1 MSIFRL
7 WCYVLFSVL
16 FFRSASL
23 VFFNRSLSV
32 LFLELEI
39 TIVYFAWELLCY
51 IFFLFF
57 VCFGFVS
64 LCKFFSFFSMSVS
77 SFFIFFVGVIFLYLS
92 CLHGSSEQFRKF
104 LSFPL
109 ILFFFQKMKYTST
122 WSGTVYT
129 VQNLAGVYLYA
140 SFSLLSSESFII
152 FCLC

>member
-122 WSGTVYT
+122 WIT
-129 VQNLAGVYLYA
+129 VQCTLYRIW
-140 SFSLLSSESFII
+140 LEFIYMWA
-152 FCLC
+152 FLFWVLNHL

>member
-1 MSIFRL
+1 MLCFIFGFIFP
-7 WCYVLFSVL
+7 FS
-16 FFRSASL
+16 FFGI
-23 VFFNRSLSV
+23 FYRSLSV

-122 WSGTVYT
+122 WIT
-129 VQNLAGVYLYA
+129 VQCTLYRIW
-140 SFSLLSSESFII
+140 LEFIYMWA
-152 FCLC
+152 FLFWVLNHL